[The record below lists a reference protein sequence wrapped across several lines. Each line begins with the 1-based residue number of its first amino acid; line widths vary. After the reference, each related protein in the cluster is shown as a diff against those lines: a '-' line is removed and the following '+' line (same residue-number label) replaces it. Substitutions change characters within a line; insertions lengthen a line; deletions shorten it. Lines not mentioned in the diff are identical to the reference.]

1 MKKFTKRGVVAG
13 AATLLAIAGSLVAGA
28 APAQAYTGTDPLAS
42 GCAADAYTVAS
53 WGMYNSK
60 YGEYQG
66 TAELRA
72 SPSCGTN
79 WVRVTST
86 VPGNRVYAAIQVVEG
101 GYGGDSAAAA
111 AFDVSTSWTRM
122 VYAPGH
128 TCVNVYGRI
137 VDNASNAI
145 EGELPTQTV
154 C

>member
-1 MKKFTKRGVVAG
+1 MKKFTRQRFTSGAAALLAVAG
-13 AATLLAIAGSLVAGA
+13 AVVVGA
-28 APAQAYTGTDPLAS
+28 QPAQAYTGTDPLAS
-42 GCAADAYTVAS
+42 GCAGDAYTVAA

-79 WVRVTST
+79 WVRVTSN
-86 VPGNRVYAAIQVVEG
+86 VAGNRVYAAIQSAPG
-101 GYGGDSAAAA
+101 TSGSDSAAAA
-111 AFDVSTSWTRM
+111 AFDVSTTWTRM

-137 VDNASNAI
+137 IDNATNAV
-145 EGELPTQTV
+145 EGELPIQTV